1 MASRR
6 LPLARKIVHSAVQ
19 EGQDFASHTVMYKP
33 HLTASDAPTTFDNDG
48 QFDSHLPIKIYA
60 YEWEI
65 VSSALVYAYQ
75 TYQDSADQITYN
87 FDVDDNTRA
96 IKQDV
101 TVPGTLTAYATQWET
116 DDELTGV
123 LGDPESTVTEAAV
136 VADWA
141 VRKIKF
147 NAKKNKGK
155 DRKRYGKWK
164 VSPIVLSPDMLD
176 KCQWRIYVQNTNSN
190 TTDSHVY
197 SKLKITSWRQFT

>member
-6 LPLARKIVHSAVQ
+6 LPLARNLVHSAVT

-75 TYQDSADQITYN
+75 TYHDSADTITYN
-87 FDVDDNTRA
+87 FDIDDNTRA
-96 IKQDV
+96 IKQEV
-101 TVPGTLTAYATQWET
+101 TVPGSLRSYATKWIT
-116 DDELTGV
+116 NDDFTGA
-123 LGDPESTVTEAAV
+123 LGDPETEVEEVATVAA
-136 VADWA
+136 WA

-155 DRKRYGKWK
+155 DRQRYGKWK

-176 KCQWRIYVQNTNSN
+176 KCQWRIHVKNTNSN
-190 TTDSHVY
+190 TTNSHVY